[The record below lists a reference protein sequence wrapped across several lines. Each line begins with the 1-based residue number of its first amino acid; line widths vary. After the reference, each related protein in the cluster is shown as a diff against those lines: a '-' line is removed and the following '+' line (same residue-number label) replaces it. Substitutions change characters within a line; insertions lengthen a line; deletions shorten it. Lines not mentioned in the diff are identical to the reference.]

1 MENRLKEPAV
11 HLSVVIPAYNEEP
24 RLRKTI
30 ERVSDYLSQ
39 RTYVS
44 EIVVVDDGSSDG
56 TVGVVE
62 ECASS
67 RGRVR
72 IVLNG
77 TNRGKGYSVRHG
89 VEEARGDYVLFSDA
103 DLSTPIE
110 DLERLFP
117 KLTAEGFDIAI
128 GSRALVE
135 SEVRV
140 HQPWYRELMGK
151 IFNRI
156 VRIFTVR
163 GIRDTQCGF
172 KLFKTGIARELFS
185 MQRIERFS
193 FDVEVLYLARKRGC
207 RIAEVPVT
215 WYNSPRS
222 RVSLLG
228 DPFRMFLDVL
238 KIRYYDMRGYY
249 CSRARSG

>member
-1 MENRLKEPAV
+1 VNDTAV
-11 HLSVVIPAYNEEP
+11 HLSVVIPAFNEEP
-24 RLRKTI
+24 RLRKTV
-30 ERVSDYLSQ
+30 ERISDYLGQ

-44 EIVVVDDGSSDG
+44 EIIVVDDGSSDG
-56 TVGVVE
+56 TVRVAE
-62 ECASS
+62 ECASA

-110 DLERLFP
+110 DLEMLFP
-117 KLTAEGFDIAI
+117 KLTAEGYDIAI

-135 SEVRV
+135 SNVRV

-151 IFNRI
+151 IFNKI
-156 VRIFTVR
+156 VRTFTVR
-163 GIRDTQCGF
+163 GIQDTQCGF
-172 KLFKTGIARELFS
+172 KLFKAGIARELFS
-185 MQRIERFS
+185 MQRVERFS
-193 FDVEVLYLARKRGC
+193 FDVEVLFLARKRGY

-238 KIRYYDMRGYY
+238 KIRCYDMKGHYPP
-249 CSRARSG
+249 RARSG